1 MRIVLFAN
9 TEWYLYNFRLS
20 LAQALRDEGHDLL
33 LISPP
38 GPYGERLKALGFNW
52 QPVPMTR
59 RSLNPFRELSLLVH
73 LIRLFRS
80 QRIDLMHGFTIKSAV
95 YGSLAARF
103 AGITSRINAVA
114 GMGYVFSS
122 RDVKA
127 RLLRPF
133 VRLALRLAFAGGNS
147 RLILQNPDD
156 VAVFTRSALVPVEHI
171 RLVMGSGVDCLRF
184 SPSLNEKLNSNP
196 ITILFAARL
205 LWDKGMA
212 EFIKAIRLLRA
223 GGIDAKFLIAG
234 EPDEGNPAAV
244 PTADIQA
251 WQREG
256 LVEWL
261 GHVDDMPALYR
272 SVDIMVLPSYRE
284 GLPKGL
290 IEAAACALP
299 IITTDV
305 PGCREVVDHE
315 LTGLLVKPHSPET
328 IAQAIEQLVGGAQL
342 RAQMGKA
349 GREKML
355 AQFDE
360 QIVIRQTLS
369 VYAELQDCG

>member
-20 LAQALRDEGHDLL
+20 LAKALRDEGHDLL

-38 GPYGERLKALGFNW
+38 GPYGERLKELGFNW

-59 RSLNPFRELSLLVH
+59 RSLNPFRELGLLVH
-73 LIRLFRS
+73 LVRLFRK
-80 QRIDLMHGFTIKSAV
+80 QHIDLVHGFTIKSAV
-95 YGSLAARF
+95 YGSLAARL
-103 AGITSRINAVA
+103 AGIPGRINAVA

-122 RDVKA
+122 SDLKA

-133 VRLALRLAFAGGNS
+133 VRLALRLAFAGDHS

-156 VAVFTRSALVPVEHI
+156 VAVFTRSALMPVEHI
-171 RLVMGSGVDCLRF
+171 RLVLGSGVDCSRF
-184 SPSLNEKLNSNP
+184 SPSSNKKLDSNP
-196 ITILFAARL
+196 ATVLFAARL
-205 LWDKGMA
+205 LWDKGVA
-212 EFIKAIRLLRA
+212 EFIEAIRQLRA
-223 GGIDAKFLIAG
+223 GGTDAKFVIAG

-244 PTADIQA
+244 PTADIHA

-261 GHVDDMPALYR
+261 GHVDDMAALYR

-315 LTGLLVKPHSPET
+315 LTGLLVEPRRPEAVAQT
-328 IAQAIEQLVGGAQL
+328 IERLAGDAQL
-342 RAQMGKA
+342 RARMGRA

-369 VYAELQDCG
+369 VYAELLDYG